1 MIIRQRPSGLRLF
14 FLYRGSILQVIKLKL
29 TITILVAILVT
40 LSHGVLFHLKITLT
54 PIPFS
59 IMAIALAIFL
69 GFRNSAS
76 YDRYWEGRKLWG
88 QLTIASRDLARQ
100 TLSFIS
106 AIEGQNSARPPLAP
120 ADPRLRILRRLIA
133 LVHTLRHHL
142 RDSDPI
148 ADTHEFLDPEERIE
162 FAKARNKP
170 DFLLRRMA
178 FDLRLSL
185 DEQRTSEYFVAR
197 MDESLAGLASVIGG
211 CERIKNTPI
220 PYSYTLLLHRTAYLY
235 CYLLPFGL
243 VDSIGYMTP
252 FVVGIVSYTF
262 FGLDALGEELE
273 EPFNTA
279 SNSLPLT
286 ALCRSIER
294 DLREAM
300 GESDLPEPLQPVDYC
315 LL

>member
-1 MIIRQRPSGLRLF
+1 
-14 FLYRGSILQVIKLKL
+14 
-29 TITILVAILVT
+29 
-40 LSHGVLFHLKITLT
+40 
-54 PIPFS
+54 
-59 IMAIALAIFL
+59 
-69 GFRNSAS
+69 
-76 YDRYWEGRKLWG
+76 
-88 QLTIASRDLARQ
+88 
-100 TLSFIS
+100 
-106 AIEGQNSARPPLAP
+106 
-120 ADPRLRILRRLIA
+120 
-133 LVHTLRHHL
+133 
-142 RDSDPI
+142 
-148 ADTHEFLDPEERIE
+148 
-162 FAKARNKP
+162 
-170 DFLLRRMA
+170 MA
-178 FDLRLSL
+178 FDLRSSF

-211 CERIKNTPI
+211 CERIKSTPI

>member
-1 MIIRQRPSGLRLF
+1 MIIRKRPNGLRLF
-14 FLYRGSILQVIKLKL
+14 FLYRGSVLQVIKLKL
-29 TITILVAILVT
+29 AITLLVAILVT
-40 LSHGVLFHLKITLT
+40 LSHGMFFHLKITLT

-88 QLTIASRDLARQ
+88 QLTIVSRDLARQ

-106 AIEGQNSARPPLAP
+106 AREDQNSTQPPLAP

-133 LVHTLRHHL
+133 LVHSVRHHL
-142 RDSDPI
+142 RDSDPT
-148 ADTHEFLDPEERIE
+148 ADAHEFLDPDERIE
-162 FAKARNKP
+162 FEQAQNKP

-178 FDLRLSL
+178 LDLRSCL
-185 DEQRTSEYFVAR
+185 DEQRICEYFVAR

-220 PYSYTLLLHRTAYLY
+220 PYSYTLLLHRTSYLY

-273 EPFNTA
+273 EPFITA
-279 SNSLPLT
+279 PNSLPLT

-300 GESDLPEPLQPVDYC
+300 GESDLPEPLQPVDFC

>member
-1 MIIRQRPSGLRLF
+1 MIVRKRPNGLRLF

-29 TITILVAILVT
+29 TITLLVATIVT
-40 LSHGVLFHLKITLT
+40 LTHGKFFHLKITLT

-59 IMAIALAIFL
+59 LIAIALAIFL

-88 QLTIASRDLARQ
+88 QLTIVSRDLARQ
-100 TLSFIS
+100 TLSLIS
-106 AIEGQNSARPPLAP
+106 TREGEDSSQPMLSS
-120 ADPRLRILRRLIA
+120 ADPRRRIIRRIIA
-133 LVHTLRHHL
+133 LAHTLRHHL
-142 RDSDPI
+142 RDSDPM
-148 ADTHEFLDPEERIE
+148 ADIHEFLDPGERSE
-162 FAKARNKP
+162 LEKARNRP

-178 FDLRLSL
+178 LDLRASL
-185 DEQRTSEYFVAR
+185 DEQRTAEYFVAR
-197 MDESLAGLASVIGG
+197 MDESLAGLSAVIGG

-235 CYLLPFGL
+235 CYFLPFGL

-273 EPFNTA
+273 EPFSTA

-286 ALCRSIER
+286 ALCRNIER
-294 DLREAM
+294 DMREAL
-300 GESDLPEPLQPVDYC
+300 GERDLPEPLQPVDYC